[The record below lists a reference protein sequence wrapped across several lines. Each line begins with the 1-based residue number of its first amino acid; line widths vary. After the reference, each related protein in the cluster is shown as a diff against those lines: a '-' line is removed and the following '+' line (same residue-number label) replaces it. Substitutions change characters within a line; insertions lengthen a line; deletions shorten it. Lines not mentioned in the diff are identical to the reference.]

1 MLLCCVFPSKAA
13 ILCVCVC
20 VVRTRTCHG
29 MRKIFLICV
38 LCSSQC
44 RFVVLDIFAPI
55 KDESN
60 NDKEKK
66 RKTKRSTFTVVG
78 DVDLSLC
85 VFDFLLHVLHNS
97 TTDDALKWQGL

>member
-1 MLLCCVFPSKAA
+1 MSWNAKNISNMCSVFITMS
-13 ILCVCVC
+13 
-20 VVRTRTCHG
+20 
-29 MRKIFLICV
+29 F
-38 LCSSQC
+38 C
-44 RFVVLDIFAPI
+44 RSDIFAPI

-78 DVDLSLC
+78 DVDLSLR